1 MHRFSQIFS
10 GAKRMDKFI
19 VAFLVFQL
27 STFNFQSAFGQAAS
41 PYSRY
46 GLGYVRSTVFSAN
59 KGMGEVAAGYASGVN
74 INFTNPA
81 SYASLTRT
89 TVEIGANLDGVNI
102 ATNDSLYKSTQGS
115 ISHFALGFAPPVK
128 RNSLGISIGL
138 LPFTSINYNFVQNFS
153 DSSIGNFRQIYS
165 GKGSLYQIYA
175 GAAYKVKGFSIGAN
189 LGFVFGKLDY
199 QKTINFPDTAAA
211 YSTRNVTYLN
221 VKSFVY
227 SVGVQ
232 YNRRIFHDSNNPDAR
247 NDIFVTVGAYGS
259 GGMKMNA
266 RLSNYWERFYYDA
279 TYGLIPVDTPS
290 SSFEQKT
297 KINLPFNIGTGLM
310 FGNERFWMA
319 GVDFKFMNWQNY
331 SSPLNNAGLGNSWKI
346 SAGFQ
351 VTPKY
356 DDNRKFFN
364 RVQYR
369 FGGYYGKSEV
379 MYHGKNLS
387 EAGGTL
393 GLGIPFKNVAR
404 LNLTADIGTRGG
416 NGKEAIRENYYK
428 ITFGFVL
435 NDIWFVKRKLD

>member
-1 MHRFSQIFS
+1 MKKINRSWKLTV
-10 GAKRMDKFI
+10 GRI
-19 VAFLVFQL
+19 VFLALLISTL
-27 STFNFQSAFGQAAS
+27 SSEVSFGQAAS

-59 KGMGEVAAGYASGVN
+59 KGMGELAAPFASSVN

-89 TVEIGANLDGVNI
+89 TIEIGANVDGVNI
-102 ATNDSLYKSTQGS
+102 ATKDSLYKSTQGS
-115 ISHFALGFAPPVK
+115 INHFALGFAPPLK
-128 RNSLGISIGL
+128 RNSFGVSIGL
-138 LPFTSINYNFVQNFS
+138 LPFTNINYNFVQNFN
-153 DSSIGNFRQIYS
+153 DSSIGPFRQIYS
-165 GKGSLYQIYA
+165 GKGSLYQVYA
-175 GAAYKVKGFSIGAN
+175 GGAYKVKGFSIGAN

-199 QKTINFPDTAAA
+199 QKTITFPDTAAA
-211 YSTRNVTYLN
+211 FSTRNVTNLN

-232 YNRRIFHDSNNPDAR
+232 YQRRIFHDSNNPDAR

-259 GGMKMNA
+259 SGMKMTA
-266 RLSNYWERFYYDA
+266 KLSNYWERFYYDA

-297 KINLPFNIGTGLM
+297 TVNLPFNLGAGVM
-310 FGNERFWMA
+310 FGNERFWMLGA
-319 GVDFKFMNWQNY
+319 DFKYMNWKKF
-331 SSPLNNAGLGNSWKI
+331 SSPLNNGGLNDSWKI
-346 SAGFQ
+346 SFGFQ

-369 FGGYYGKSEV
+369 LGAYFGKSEINFK
-379 MYHGKNLS
+379 GKGLN
-387 EAGGTL
+387 EAGGTI
-393 GLGIPFKNVAR
+393 GLGFPFKTVAR
-404 LNLTADIGTRGG
+404 LNLSADIGTRGG
-416 NGKEAIRENYYK
+416 SDKDVIRENYYK

-435 NDIWFVKRKLD
+435 NDIWFIKRKLD